1 MSASWGAQVSDKQ
14 LTRDSGIIQKLLP
27 GDIVLA
33 DRGFD
38 IAEDLAM
45 VQATLHI
52 PATLSMI
59 TSPFSSL

>member
-1 MSASWGAQVSDKQ
+1 MSASWGGQVSDKQ

-52 PATLSMI
+52 PATLS
-59 TSPFSSL
+59 